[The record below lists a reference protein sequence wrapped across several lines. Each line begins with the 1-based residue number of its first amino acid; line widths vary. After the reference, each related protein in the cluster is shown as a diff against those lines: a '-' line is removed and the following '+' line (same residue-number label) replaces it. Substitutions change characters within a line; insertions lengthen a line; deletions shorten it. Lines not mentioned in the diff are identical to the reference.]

1 MRSLLFKFCLRR
13 GVKISSLE
21 ISGNEAVDNIVN
33 VRLFKGISTAGSIKS
48 DSGRDGV
55 NGSFAE
61 KEDFLL
67 RKIEKYYLHNGGSVS
82 TGSYG

>member
-48 DSGRDGV
+48 DLEEMELMVR
-55 NGSFAE
+55 
-61 KEDFLL
+61 LL
-67 RKIEKYYLHNGGSVS
+67 KKKIFY
-82 TGSYG
+82 